1 MEDNLT
7 RLREVLPISASKI
20 GMIILLGWVG
30 IILGGLTYLTVKKK
44 DSTLISG
51 FSNRPKEEQ
60 EQLKKNGYVDAVGKL
75 LLATFIIYVVTY
87 VLWIFSVPYSLEVG
101 FSVLLLGVLVGTLWI
116 QRYEV
121 PHKRKKMYW
130 IVGTVAFV
138 VVVSIRVLTYFGL
151 VENEVTIEDNVLV
164 VSGMYG
170 VEWELSDIQTVELL
184 DELPDVLIRTNGFA
198 TEGQLKGRFL
208 LEKPYEGG
216 LLYVRTKA
224 DPPYLYVATD
234 EDYFILNRKDSEE
247 TQKLYET
254 IKKD

>member
-1 MEDNLT
+1 
-7 RLREVLPISASKI
+7 
-20 GMIILLGWVG
+20 MIILLGWVG
-30 IILGGLTYLTVKKK
+30 IILGGFTYLTVKKK

-60 EQLKKNGYVDAVGKL
+60 EQLKKNGYVGAVGKL

-87 VLWIFSVPYSLEVG
+87 VLWIFSVPYILEVG
-101 FSVLLLGVLVGTLWI
+101 FSILLLGVLFGTIWL

-130 IVGTVAFV
+130 IMGILTFV
-138 VVVSIRVLTYFGL
+138 VVVSIGVLTYFGL
-151 VENEVTIEDNVLV
+151 LENNVTIEDEMLI

-170 VEWELSDIQTVELL
+170 VEWKLSEIETVELL
-184 DELPDVLIRTNGFA
+184 DDLPNVKVKTNGFA

-208 LEKPYEGG
+208 LEKPYDGG

-224 DPPYLYVATD
+224 GPPYLYVTTAD
-234 EDYFILNRKDSEE
+234 DYFILNRTDEQE
-247 TQKLYET
+247 TKTLYET
-254 IKKD
+254 LQKYEK